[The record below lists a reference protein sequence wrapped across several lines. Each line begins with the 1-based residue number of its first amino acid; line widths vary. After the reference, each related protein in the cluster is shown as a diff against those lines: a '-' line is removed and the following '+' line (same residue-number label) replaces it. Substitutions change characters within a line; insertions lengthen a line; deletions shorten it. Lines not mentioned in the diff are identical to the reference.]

1 MDWENN
7 DIFNHAKEALNL
19 DITDAW
25 QAQGGNDY
33 RQKMALSIGIGDL
46 PDGMSVNYA
55 ELAAMVKFGLLEDL
69 TDVYEQYASATM
81 KKLFETGNNAT
92 LNRATF
98 DGRLYAFPNQAVA
111 DDDYCL
117 VWIRKDWLDALG
129 LEAPKTVY
137 DLKEVAKAFIEKDP
151 GGNGEG
157 MTVGILGPDS
167 STEHPTFN
175 FLVAGNSSH
184 RLDPVF
190 TAFGAFPGFWLEG
203 EDGKPVYGT
212 LLPETREALVFLAE
226 LYAEGILDPQIGLRK
241 SSDEAVVA
249 GQTGIYFGPWWGG
262 YWPLPNAVKEN
273 PEANW
278 QSYLLLDKDGNA
290 TSHMQDVSNQFSVI
304 RKGYA
309 NPEVLIK
316 LNNVLLRDEHSFD
329 VTTFQM
335 SMYPLRQ
342 PLAPADE
349 LVVTRDAL
357 RDVYNGDV
365 TAEAFEDPSWDPYKL
380 IRGDI
385 RDIMTTKKGDFD
397 NHDISEWDIDSPA
410 WARMY
415 SIIVGTHPFYSQPV
429 KNVYSLLYTPTPL
442 IEEKYPTLQ
451 KMEDEMIMAVITG
464 QAGIEEFDAFCAK
477 WLEQGGADITAE
489 VAETLGR

>member
-1 MDWENN
+1 MP
-7 DIFNHAKEALNL
+7 K
-19 DITDAW
+19 
-25 QAQGGNDY
+25 
-33 RQKMALSIGIGDL
+33 
-46 PDGMSVNYA
+46 
-55 ELAAMVKFGLLEDL
+55 
-69 TDVYEQYASATM
+69 
-81 KKLFETGNNAT
+81 
-92 LNRATF
+92 
-98 DGRLYAFPNQAVA
+98 AF
-111 DDDYCL
+111 
-117 VWIRKDWLDALG
+117 WIRKDWLDALG